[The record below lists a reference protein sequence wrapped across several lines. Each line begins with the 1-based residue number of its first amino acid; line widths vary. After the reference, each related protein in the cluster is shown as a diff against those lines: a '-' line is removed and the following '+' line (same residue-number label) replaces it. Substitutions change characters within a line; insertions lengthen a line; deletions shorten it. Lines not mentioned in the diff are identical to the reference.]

1 MVKDL
6 IKNGKDLLFRR
17 QTNILSAATVI
28 AAAVLLSRLLGLL
41 KYRLLT
47 DRFSVSDIGI
57 FITAFR
63 LPNTVFDLIV
73 MGALTTAFIPV
84 FTSYLGR
91 DRTNEANKIASTIL
105 NLSVLLFLLLS
116 FVFIVFTDPI
126 VALMAPGLT
135 PGEMKLVI
143 PFTRIMLL
151 GQTLPLILGNFLT
164 GILQSHKRFLMPALA
179 PVVYNIGIILGIIF
193 LSPTFGLYGA
203 VWGVVLGAV
212 LFLLIQIPLSLHL
225 DFRYS
230 REIDTTHPGVRE
242 IIRLIIPRTVGLAI
256 TQLNYFANLIISSL
270 ISTRAITI
278 FSFAQQLEQLPIG
291 VFAATIAQAA
301 LPTLSEEQQIE
312 DKFANFKKTFL
323 TSLHQILFLVC
334 PAAAILI
341 VLRIP
346 VVRLVYGASKFD
358 WPATVETGRT
368 LAFLGVGLIAEAAIN
383 LIVRAFYA
391 LHDSKTPVVAG
402 AIIVGLNILLSIV
415 FVFFVPSGRS
425 PTGGA
430 DWQRPVWGLA
440 IASMIADSLLA
451 IILLA
456 ILHKRVLAFDLRSL
470 LLPAGKILLAAVTTG
485 LSLYVPMKLLDQL
498 VFDTQRTVPLI
509 MLTGIVSLIGLTVY
523 LFLTWVLDIEELKSF
538 LGLFN
543 RFKRGAVAQVIN
555 EPVSNS

>member
-91 DRTNEANKIASTIL
+91 NQTEEANKIASTIL
-105 NLSVLLFLLLS
+105 NLSILIFLLLS
-116 FVFIVFTDPI
+116 FIFCLFTDPI
-126 VALMAPGLT
+126 VAVMAPGLT
-135 PGEMKLVI
+135 PREMELVV

-164 GILQSHKRFLMPALA
+164 GILQSHKRFLVPALA
-179 PVVYNIGIILGIIF
+179 PVAYNVGIILGIIF
-193 LSPTFGLYGA
+193 LSPMFGLYGA

-230 REIDTTHPGVRE
+230 RAIDTANPGVRE
-242 IIRLIIPRTVGLAI
+242 IVRLIIPRTVGLAS
-256 TQLNYFANLIISSL
+256 TQLNYFANLLISSL

-301 LPTLSEEQQIE
+301 LPTLSEEQQHE
-312 DKFANFKKTFL
+312 DKFATFKKTFL

-391 LHDSKTPVVAG
+391 LHDSKTPVIAG
-402 AIIVGLNILLSIV
+402 AITVGINILLSVI
-415 FVFFVPSGRS
+415 FVFFVP
-425 PTGGA
+425 A
-430 DWQRPVWGLA
+430 WQHPVWGLA
-440 IASMIADSLLA
+440 IASMVADSLLA
-451 IILLA
+451 IALIV
-456 ILHKRVLAFDLRSL
+456 ILHRRVLSFDLRSL
-470 LLPAGKILLAAVTTG
+470 LLPAGKILLAAFLTG
-485 LSLYVPMKLLDQL
+485 FSLYIPMKLLDQL
-498 VFDTQRTVPLI
+498 VFDTQHTVPLI
-509 MLTGIVSLIGLTVY
+509 MLTGIASAIGLSVY

-538 LGLFN
+538 LGLFS
-543 RFKRGAVAQVIN
+543 RFRRGAVAQVIN
-555 EPVSNS
+555 EPITDS